1 MKNPRMLRRPLKSVR
16 GLKHFVRK
24 DIFTPAGKG
33 EYVVE
38 TLKRCSLIMA
48 IIPIV
53 LVLLSLTGSHAG
65 DKVPPRVIATNPQ
78 NGARDIDPSITEIS
92 VTFNERMMDKS
103 WSWCYED
110 RDTFPQ
116 MTGQPYYVDN
126 NTKNVLPVK
135 LEPKKE
141 YIIWINTVHFK
152 NFRDEA
158 GNPTVPYRFTFKT
171 R

>member
-1 MKNPRMLRRPLKSVR
+1 MV
-16 GLKHFVRK
+16 
-24 DIFTPAGKG
+24 
-33 EYVVE
+33 
-38 TLKRCSLIMA
+38 KRCSLIMA

-53 LVLLSLTGSHAG
+53 LVPLSLTGSYAG
-65 DKVPPRVIATNPQ
+65 DRVPPRVIATNPQ
-78 NGARDIDPSITEIS
+78 NGAHDVDPSIKEIS

-116 MTGQPYYVDN
+116 MTGQPYYVEN
-126 NTKNVLPVK
+126 TTKNVLPVK
-135 LEPKKE
+135 LESNKE
-141 YIIWINTVHFK
+141 YVIWINTVNFK

-158 GNPTVPYRFTFKT
+158 GNPAVPYRFAFKT

>member
-1 MKNPRMLRRPLKSVR
+1 MV
-16 GLKHFVRK
+16 
-24 DIFTPAGKG
+24 
-33 EYVVE
+33 
-38 TLKRCSLIMA
+38 KRCSLIMA

-53 LVLLSLTGSHAG
+53 LVSLSQTGSYAG

-78 NGARDIDPSITEIS
+78 NGARDVDPSMKEIS

-103 WSWCYED
+103 WSWCYEN

-116 MTGQPYYVDN
+116 MTGQPYYVEN
-126 NTKNVLPVK
+126 TTKNVLPVR
-135 LEPKKE
+135 LESNKE
-141 YIIWINTVHFK
+141 YVIWINTVNFK

-158 GNPTVPYRFTFKT
+158 GNPVTPHRFTFKT